1 MKMENSLAPARPVG
15 RTLPALK
22 LDYILRYITALVLA
36 VFVIALGLLHNSFL
50 SASNLNVILLQ
61 VSTNALLAVGA
72 TFVILT
78 GGIDLSLGS
87 IVGMSGVGWALLAQ
101 TDGPVASA
109 IAIGGGVLTGAAL
122 RAVNGFLVTIV
133 IEV

>member
-22 LDYILRYITALVLA
+22 LDYVLRYITALVLA

-50 SASNLNVILLQ
+50 SAANLNVILLQ

-78 GGIDLSLGS
+78 GGIDLSVGS
-87 IVGMSGVGWALLAQ
+87 IVGLRGVVWALLAP
-101 TDGPVASA
+101 THGPVAAA
-109 IAIGGGVLTGAAL
+109 IPISGGVFTGAAIG
-122 RAVNGFLVTIV
+122 AVNGFLVSIV
-133 IEV
+133 EMT

>member
-1 MKMENSLAPARPVG
+1 MKMENSLAPVRPVG
-15 RTLPALK
+15 RSMPPLK
-22 LDYILRYITALVLA
+22 LDYVLRYITALVLA

-78 GGIDLSLGS
+78 GGIDLSVGS
-87 IVGMSGVGWALLAQ
+87 IVGLSGVVGALLA
-101 TDGPVASA
+101 
-109 IAIGGGVLTGAAL
+109 
-122 RAVNGFLVTIV
+122 
-133 IEV
+133 

>member
-22 LDYILRYITALVLA
+22 LDYVLRYITALVLA
-36 VFVIALGLLHNSFL
+36 AFVIALGLLHNSFL

-61 VSTNALLAVGA
+61 VSTNALLAVAA

-78 GGIDLSLGS
+78 GGIALSAGS
-87 IVGMSGVGWALLAQ
+87 ILGLSGLVR
-101 TDGPVASA
+101 
-109 IAIGGGVLTGAAL
+109 AL
-122 RAVNGFLVTIV
+122 RAPTSRPPPPPIP
-133 IEV
+133 